1 MKKALAFDIGGT
13 KIYSTVID
21 ETGKIVSEIDKF
33 STPKTLDE
41 IKTLLKTQIAKYE
54 NKEVRVYSADDCIY
68 VNWYIDGR
76 LIEKP
81 RFPKKSVD
89 EIYQFMESLHYKY
102 ICENLMYAILHTIEK
117 HLPYLEDGD
126 SPIGSLKYI
135 NVVGEVKVE

>member
-1 MKKALAFDIGGT
+1 MNYKYWIQERIDST
-13 KIYSTVID
+13 KQEATNYS
-21 ETGKIVSEIDKF
+21 
-33 STPKTLDE
+33 
-41 IKTLLKTQIAKYE
+41 AKYE

-81 RFPKKSVD
+81 RFPKESVD

-117 HLPYLEDGD
+117 HLPYLEDGEN
-126 SPIGSLKYI
+126 PIGWLKQVEI
-135 NVVGEVKVE
+135 VGEIANV